1 MSCKLCRTIEVIVA
15 IALVMAILWCPIGAM
30 ASEGYG
36 VEVEQVLLSSDL
48 GSCHSVQH
56 LLDTTLTNM
65 AGKGAEFIVLSIRQ
79 YEQSYNF
86 DAYLNALD
94 KYLEETKN
102 LPATTMQKIAL
113 VQYVCGGISKEEVF
127 EVARETEGKQ
137 GIMSIVFALH
147 IYSNLGEQADVSRCV
162 DSLLSQQGSTGGW
175 GLNPEA
181 STVDITAMTIQALAP
196 YYQEQKVQDA
206 VNKALD
212 YLRNSQQSSG
222 SFLSYGVENCE
233 SVAQV
238 IVALTTLGLDYKTE
252 LKGDFGSLAEVLN
265 TYKLSTGGYVHMEGG
280 QLNMTATA
288 QAIMALVAM
297 DMADSGA
304 GSIYTFDEYEF
315 GSGQLVEGVPEDIV
329 DIKKIQIV
337 VAGVVFVAFAIYL
350 TFGCVKK
357 RFSPMDI
364 ITISLVGL
372 VSSGFIF
379 FSRIETPDQFYS
391 YNLPEITDE
400 SLTVSMSIMDGD
412 KAIIGMQEYALLEGD
427 TVFELVYRATRSK
440 GIPMSYVSGWD
451 AYISSIG
458 DLAEGDR
465 GATSGWVYYVNGVQ
479 PQVGVD
485 NYQLKAGDVVEL
497 RYVESYGGQSND

>member
-1 MSCKLCRTIEVIVA
+1 
-15 IALVMAILWCPIGAM
+15 
-30 ASEGYG
+30 
-36 VEVEQVLLSSDL
+36 
-48 GSCHSVQH
+48 
-56 LLDTTLTNM
+56 
-65 AGKGAEFIVLSIRQ
+65 
-79 YEQSYNF
+79 
-86 DAYLNALD
+86 
-94 KYLEETKN
+94 
-102 LPATTMQKIAL
+102 
-113 VQYVCGGISKEEVF
+113 
-127 EVARETEGKQ
+127 
-137 GIMSIVFALH
+137 
-147 IYSNLGEQADVSRCV
+147 
-162 DSLLSQQGSTGGW
+162 
-175 GLNPEA
+175 
-181 STVDITAMTIQALAP
+181 
-196 YYQEQKVQDA
+196 
-206 VNKALD
+206 
-212 YLRNSQQSSG
+212 
-222 SFLSYGVENCE
+222 
-233 SVAQV
+233 
-238 IVALTTLGLDYKTE
+238 
-252 LKGDFGSLAEVLN
+252 
-265 TYKLSTGGYVHMEGG
+265 MEGG

-304 GSIYTFDEYEF
+304 GSIYTFGKYEF
-315 GSGQLVEGVPEDIV
+315 GSGQLVEEVPEDIV
-329 DIKKIQIV
+329 DIKKVQIV
-337 VAGVVFVAFAIYL
+337 VAGIVFVAFAIYI
-350 TFGCVKK
+350 TFGCAKK

-379 FSRIETPDQFYS
+379 FSKIETPDQFYS

-465 GATSGWVYYVNGVQ
+465 GSTSGWVYYVNGVQ